1 MDYQKMVEVRNERN
15 LFVKKLGIVLEEIGP
30 GYARVSKTVEAED
43 ANPLGVPH
51 GGLYF
56 TMADNACGS
65 AMASHG
71 YAAVTLNA
79 SYQFFRSARVGDHLI
94 AEAQEIK
101 YGKTVCVYEARVT
114 RQDGTLLGTGTF
126 TFFQL
131 GQKLEM

>member
-1 MDYQKMVEVRNERN
+1 MDFQKMIQYRNERN
-15 LFVKKLGIVLEEIGP
+15 LFTKKLGIVLEELGP
-30 GYARVSKTVEAED
+30 GYARVTKTVEEED
-43 ANPLGVPH
+43 ANPIGVPH

-94 AEAQEIK
+94 AEAQEVK

-114 RQDGTLLGTGTF
+114 KQDGTLLGVGTF

-131 GQKLEM
+131 GQKLEV

>member
-1 MDYQKMVEVRNERN
+1 MDFQKMIQYRNERN
-15 LFVKKLGIVLEEIGP
+15 LFTKKLGIVLEELGP
-30 GYARVSKTVEAED
+30 GYARVTKTVEAED
-43 ANPLGVPH
+43 ANPIGVPH

-94 AEAQEIK
+94 AEAQEVK
-101 YGKTVCVYEARVT
+101 YGKKTI
-114 RQDGTLLGTGTF
+114 
-126 TFFQL
+126 
-131 GQKLEM
+131 

>member
-1 MDYQKMVEVRNERN
+1 MDYQKMVDVRNERN
-15 LFVKKLGIVLEEIGP
+15 LFTKKLGIVLEELGP
-30 GYARVSKTVEAED
+30 GYARVTKTVEAED
-43 ANPLGVPH
+43 ANPIGVPH

-56 TMADNACGS
+56 TMADNACAS

-79 SYQFFRSARVGDHLI
+79 PSQFFRSARVGDHLI

-114 RQDGTLLGTGTF
+114 RQDGTLLGGGTF

-131 GQKLEM
+131 GQTLEV